1 MEPLTHSR
9 VQNTLESNRGA
20 GAVSTTMS
28 KAATHD
34 FTDRTA
40 FSSFWEA
47 AEDQTLCTAVLRE
60 GAVALSDFHSAPSPA
75 PYFDG
80 DLMQLLSLSLSFLIS
95 KAEDDNSNAERWR
108 ENAQ

>member
-1 MEPLTHSR
+1 
-9 VQNTLESNRGA
+9 
-20 GAVSTTMS
+20 MS

-80 DLMQLLSLSLSFLIS
+80 DLMQLLSLSFLIS

-108 ENAQ
+108 ENHSNPHTGRTRTALDGPGPSDGREY